1 MLVVVV
7 GDGRMMEIVVRMC
20 GWMVI
25 NDLIGMGVNVSGDNL
40 NEKIWKLDGTLSG
53 SIAPGRGLS
62 PLLLL
67 LVCVPVYTRIILMQL
82 KP

>member
-1 MLVVVV
+1 MLVVGV

-40 NEKIWKLDGTLSG
+40 SEKKFEDWTDPCPEVLHQVGDW
-53 SIAPGRGLS
+53 
-62 PLLLL
+62 
-67 LVCVPVYTRIILMQL
+67 VPYFYC
-82 KP
+82 

>member
-1 MLVVVV
+1 MLVVGV

-67 LVCVPVYTRIILMQL
+67 LIGVAVYRIILMQL